1 MKPQH
6 KVITAAVSSFIAGG
20 LLVGIVAYVSFNRFL
35 HQEFV
40 ASYHAQAVEAQF
52 AVRSLSRLRSGDTD
66 KVIHDLDLMLNAN
79 TLQLAEYENAVP
91 TAQRE
96 AYVYRTLSEVRD
108 YRTKYPAHFEYPL
121 QQTEFEKAMTLGK
134 KAGS

>member
-96 AYVYRTLSEVRD
+96 AYVYELSVKCATTARSIRRTSSIPCSRPSLKR
-108 YRTKYPAHFEYPL
+108 R
-121 QQTEFEKAMTLGK
+121 
-134 KAGS
+134 